1 MAFVNVND
9 TPTLS
14 AFSALVGAVEDT
26 AFTITYAALL
36 AASNAIDA
44 DIDVISFRIES
55 VTSGTL
61 TKGGVAV
68 VAGTTMLAVGE
79 SLVWTPSAQSNGLL
93 NAFMVKARDGTTFS
107 ATAVQVTASVTAVND
122 APTASGSNP
131 TLTAI
136 SEDAGN
142 GLQTS
147 SLTLSGVYEAGDSI
161 TATINGTTAT
171 YTVVAGDI
179 GSNQD
184 TTRANVAA
192 KLAAAINANATV
204 AALVDAT
211 VSTVSTVTAT
221 QGGATATAGMLF
233 NLDAGDGSSW
243 GAVEPSGT
251 MPAAT
256 TATGRC

>member
-79 SLVWTPSAQSNGLL
+79 TLVWTPSAQSNGLL

-147 SLTLSGVYEAGDSI
+147 SLTLSGV
-161 TATINGTTAT
+161 
-171 YTVVAGDI
+171 
-179 GSNQD
+179 
-184 TTRANVAA
+184 
-192 KLAAAINANATV
+192 
-204 AALVDAT
+204 
-211 VSTVSTVTAT
+211 
-221 QGGATATAGMLF
+221 
-233 NLDAGDGSSW
+233 
-243 GAVEPSGT
+243 
-251 MPAAT
+251 
-256 TATGRC
+256 